1 MPPLPG
7 LHLVSGVDE
16 RRRSSVA
23 CIAFWSGFGALGV
36 SVGMSMYTCTVS
48 CGAPASALH
57 SSSGDVQQCAISS
70 SQLAIPGVSV
80 VFTLGGGKAADGV
93 LSHASQSRLR
103 SAADVAKMVGNI
115 RFLTLVKPVLHV
127 LPEVA
132 QPDRKIP
139 FKARLPA

>member
-1 MPPLPG
+1 MYLR
-7 LHLVSGVDE
+7 DA
-16 RRRSSVA
+16 SSA
-23 CIAFWSGFGALGV
+23 PIASRTRPAP
-36 SVGMSMYTCTVS
+36 VG
-48 CGAPASALH
+48 
-57 SSSGDVQQCAISS
+57 
-70 SQLAIPGVSV
+70 
-80 VFTLGGGKAADGV
+80 
-93 LSHASQSRLR
+93 SHASQSRLR

>member
-16 RRRSSVA
+16 RRRSSVRVH
-23 CIAFWSGFGALGV
+23 CVLSGFGVLGV
-36 SVGMSMYTCTVS
+36 GVWAMSMYTCTVS
-48 CGAPASALH
+48 CGVPASALH
-57 SSSGDVQQCAISS
+57 SSSGRRSQHFAVCLLTSGVPRFSPFEGVQ
-70 SQLAIPGVSV
+70 
-80 VFTLGGGKAADGV
+80 AADGFTKPT
-93 LSHASQSRLR
+93 SCRG
-103 SAADVAKMVGNI
+103 ADHEPRGAKMVGNI